1 MNSFYDHHKD
11 SIRFNYRCFDRILL
25 NGLIQAFQ
33 QPERVVGFFDVYRHL
48 YPVSRDIL
56 RGAAEQFQVWVK
68 ERAAEWNAPIVEAP
82 KGRRDEFVDPYFK
95 SARADQIVVILKARE
110 PARIMTAIGDKKAN
124 RWHLQIADRWI
135 VQYNF
140 YVNDQRWGR
149 MFVRMCPYLPF
160 SARVCLNQHHWLA
173 NRMREEGVDF
183 EQCSNAF
190 RNCVAPKRLQ
200 ELADSLTAEDL
211 LSCGQKWLARFTPFF
226 TERERK
232 QAGCQ
237 HRLFFSQIEYC
248 NNLIFHRRT
257 ALDKLGE
264 RLLDAN
270 RTIGQPDKITV
281 IFGRKITKHYRGKL
295 QTEIEDMNLPNPVI
309 RSHYRNG
316 FIKQYVRDHV
326 ILRTEA
332 ASNNVND
339 YGLNKAVEHLPAL
352 RDKLSAINDRY
363 LDVQQDIIET
373 FVDRGQLQRLATPTI
388 TPTGKRIPGLK
399 LDHPRQIALMHALV
413 RFAHIPAANTFST
426 AEIYPHVIAALA
438 ATSKPYRLSS
448 LRYDL
453 SKLRAKGLVEKL
465 PRSRRYRL
473 PAEGYSVCLIFLKLF
488 ERVYAPL
495 AAGLL
500 LPVPGDTTLA
510 PSKRSNLDRLDQ
522 RLTDD
527 LADLLRTLG
536 LNFSSPLNENKILVE
551 APITA

>member
-1 MNSFYDHHKD
+1 
-11 SIRFNYRCFDRILL
+11 
-25 NGLIQAFQ
+25 
-33 QPERVVGFFDVYRHL
+33 
-48 YPVSRDIL
+48 
-56 RGAAEQFQVWVK
+56 
-68 ERAAEWNAPIVEAP
+68 
-82 KGRRDEFVDPYFK
+82 
-95 SARADQIVVILKARE
+95 
-110 PARIMTAIGDKKAN
+110 
-124 RWHLQIADRWI
+124 
-135 VQYNF
+135 
-140 YVNDQRWGR
+140 

-270 RTIGQPDKITV
+270 RTIGQPNKITV

-510 PSKRSNLDRLDQ
+510 PSKRSNLDRLYQ

-527 LADLLRTLG
+527 LADLVRTVG

-551 APITA
+551 APITAETTGGTR